1 MVKKLFLLVLVLAM
15 VFVADVNPVF
25 ADAPTPVYVDENRAE
40 ANEDGTQN
48 HPYNTEEEAR
58 AWAQAKPNGGWIYVK
73 NDNGKWGAP
82 VFVPAV
88 RSGAGGAPFSDVML
102 YILLFI
108 LALVL
113 IFLGWRFQRNSR
125 QLKV

>member
-1 MVKKLFLLVLVLAM
+1 MVKKLFLLILVLTVM
-15 VFVADVNPVF
+15 FVANVSPAF
-25 ADAPTPVYVDENRAE
+25 ADAPPPVYVDEDRTD
-40 ANEDGTQN
+40 ANEDGTKDN
-48 HPYNTEEEAR
+48 PYNTVNEAK
-58 AWAQAKPNGGWIYVK
+58 AFAQAQPSGGYIYTRNANDQWVK
-73 NDNGKWGAP
+73 GSYIP
-82 VFVPAV
+82 PV